1 MKKKIMFAEDDPSI
15 QDAVKIIL
23 EKEGYEVVIVTDG
36 RPILKNEYDP
46 PDLFI
51 LDKRLSGVDG
61 LDICKF
67 VKSQSHTA
75 HIPVIMLS
83 ANPNIL
89 QMAKDVCADDA
100 LEKPFRMKDLKNMV
114 ATHLGKTSTPDKK

>member
-1 MKKKIMFAEDDPSI
+1 MKRIIFAEDDPSI

-23 EKEGYEVVIVTDG
+23 EKEGYNVITVADG
-36 RPILKNEYDP
+36 KPILNNIHEP

-67 VKSQSHTA
+67 LKTQASTSHV
-75 HIPVIMLS
+75 PVIMLS

-89 QMAKDVCADDA
+89 LLAKSVGADDA
-100 LEKPFRMKDLKNMV
+100 LEKPFRMKDLNDMV
-114 ATHLGKTSTPDKK
+114 AKYLDRIDAR